1 MLQYI
6 VSYPHPEWTLSPPRV
21 DFEEWRKWRKY
32 EKIVLIPTQSGS
44 VNVWCLC
51 FCRLLYCF
59 HLPLSY
65 YWSQCWS
72 LLENPSILLNEIFV
86 LSHNTV
92 LLSVFMKYS
101 IKKKLWKHLTVGEGL
116 GKQFWRLKIK
126 LRTLPTLCILPT
138 SFLFW
143 LVSHL

>member
-6 VSYPHPEWTLSPPRV
+6 VPYPHPEWTLSPPRV

-59 HLPLSY
+59 HLP
-65 YWSQCWS
+65 
-72 LLENPSILLNEIFV
+72 II
-86 LSHNTV
+86 V
-92 LLSVFMKYS
+92 LLISVL
-101 IKKKLWKHLTVGEGL
+101 I
-116 GKQFWRLKIK
+116 
-126 LRTLPTLCILPT
+126 
-138 SFLFW
+138 SFRKSFNIAK
-143 LVSHL
+143 